1 MRRFLLAFVALVLLA
16 TPSSAATWV
25 WPVTG
30 RVIRPFDPPAT
41 AYGPGHRGIDL
52 AARPDAPVRAA
63 AAGVVVFAGTI
74 AHARWVVVLHP
85 GRVRSSYG
93 SLSGLRVHRGQRVRA
108 GQLVG
113 YAGRRGTIYFGVR
126 IGPEYVDP
134 VRFLEPVDLPA
145 SVHLAPLD
153 PDRVLHRRGFAY

>member
-1 MRRFLLAFVALVLLA
+1 MRRFVLAFVAVVLLA
-16 TPSSAATWV
+16 TPSAAATWV

-52 AARPDAPVRAA
+52 AARPHAPVRAA

-85 GRVRSSYG
+85 RRVRSSYG
-93 SLSGLRVHRGQRVRA
+93 SLSGLRVHRGQHVRA

-113 YAGRRGTIYFGVR
+113 RAGRRGTIYFGVR
-126 IGPEYVDP
+126 IGPDYVDP
-134 VRFLEPVDLPA
+134 RRFLEPVDLPA
-145 SVHLAPLD
+145 LVHLALLD
-153 PDRVLHRRGFAY
+153 SDRVLHGQGFAH